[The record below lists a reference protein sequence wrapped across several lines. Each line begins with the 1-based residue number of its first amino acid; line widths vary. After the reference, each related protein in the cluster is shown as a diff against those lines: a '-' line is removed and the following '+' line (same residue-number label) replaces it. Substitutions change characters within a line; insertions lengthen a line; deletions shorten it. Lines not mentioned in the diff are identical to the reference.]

1 MRFLWLALSIITL
14 MHGMHSFS
22 DFSEAQ
28 GLGPVFIA
36 MFPPV
41 AFFWLAYRAH
51 RRAMMAKRNDTGEGG
66 V

>member
-14 MHGMHSFS
+14 MHGIQSIS
-22 DFSEAQ
+22 GSPEEA
-28 GLGPVFIA
+28 LGMGHFFVT

-51 RRAMMAKRNDTGEGG
+51 RRAMAAKRNVQEEA
-66 V
+66 